1 MFDLIKLH
9 ALTSLIAF
17 RTDRRGAAALEYAL
31 LVALIALS
39 IVTGVTSF
47 GSALGTYF
55 GALATTIGGWN
66 T

>member
-31 LVALIALS
+31 LVSFIALA

-47 GSALGTYF
+47 GTALGTF
-55 GALATTIGGWN
+55 FSGLATTIGAWA
-66 T
+66 